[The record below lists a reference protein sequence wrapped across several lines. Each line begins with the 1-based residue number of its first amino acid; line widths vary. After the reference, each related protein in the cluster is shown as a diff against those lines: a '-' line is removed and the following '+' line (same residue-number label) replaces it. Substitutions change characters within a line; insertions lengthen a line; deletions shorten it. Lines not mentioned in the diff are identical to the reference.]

1 MISIKKG
8 LTNLLDRIIIQQPP
22 QKGSQTSM
30 KLKAQIHI
38 TLKPSVSD
46 PQGLTVAG
54 GLKQL
59 GFSSVDSV
67 RVGKFIEIEI
77 EADSHEKAQNDLNEM
92 CEKLL
97 ANPVIEDYRFTIK

>member
-1 MISIKKG
+1 M
-8 LTNLLDRIIIQQPP
+8 NLYDRITIQQLP
-22 QKGSQTSM
+22 QKGSQTNM

-38 TLKPSVSD
+38 TLKASVSD

-59 GFSSVDSV
+59 GFNSVDSV

-77 EADSHEKAQNDLNEM
+77 EAQSREKAENDFNEM

-97 ANPVIEDYRFTIK
+97 ANPVIEDYKFSII

>member
-1 MISIKKG
+1 M
-8 LTNLLDRIIIQQPP
+8 NLYDRITIQQLP
-22 QKGSQTSM
+22 QKGSQTNM

-59 GFSSVDSV
+59 GFNSVDSV
-67 RVGKFIEIEI
+67 RVGKFIEIEV
-77 EADSHEKAQNDLNEM
+77 EAQSREKAENDFNEM
-92 CEKLL
+92 CEKYGHD
-97 ANPVIEDYRFTIK
+97 PEDYNW

>member
-1 MISIKKG
+1 M
-8 LTNLLDRIIIQQPP
+8 NLSERITILQLH
-22 QKGSQTSM
+22 QKGSQTNM

-59 GFSSVDSV
+59 GFNSVDSV
-67 RVGKFIEIEI
+67 RVGKFIEIEV
-77 EADSHEKAQNDLNEM
+77 EVESRKKAENDFNEM

-97 ANPVIEDYRFTIK
+97 ANPVIEDYRFSII

>member
-1 MISIKKG
+1 M
-8 LTNLLDRIIIQQPP
+8 NLYDRITIQQLP
-22 QKGSQTSM
+22 QKGSQTNM

-59 GFSSVDSV
+59 GFNSVDSV
-67 RVGKFIEIEI
+67 RVGKFIEIEV
-77 EADSHEKAQNDLNEM
+77 EAQSREKAENDFNEM

-97 ANPVIEDYRFTIK
+97 ANPVIEDYRLSIIGN

>member
-1 MISIKKG
+1 M
-8 LTNLLDRIIIQQPP
+8 NLYDRITIQQLP
-22 QKGSQTSM
+22 QKGSQTNM

-59 GFSSVDSV
+59 GFNSVDSV

-77 EADSHEKAQNDLNEM
+77 EAQSREKAENDFNEM

-97 ANPVIEDYRFTIK
+97 ANPVIEDYKFSII

>member
-1 MISIKKG
+1 M
-8 LTNLLDRIIIQQPP
+8 NLYDRITIQQLP
-22 QKGSQTSM
+22 QKGSQTNM

-59 GFSSVDSV
+59 GFNSVDSV
-67 RVGKFIEIEI
+67 RVGKFIEIEV
-77 EADSHEKAQNDLNEM
+77 EAQSREKAENDFNEM

-97 ANPVIEDYRFTIK
+97 ANPVIEDYKFSII

>member
-1 MISIKKG
+1 M
-8 LTNLLDRIIIQQPP
+8 NLYDRITIQQLP
-22 QKGSQTSM
+22 QKGSQTNM

-59 GFSSVDSV
+59 GFNSVDSV
-67 RVGKFIEIEI
+67 RVGKFIEIEV
-77 EADSHEKAQNDLNEM
+77 EAQSREKAENDFNEM

-97 ANPVIEDYRFTIK
+97 ANPVIEDYKLSII

>member
-1 MISIKKG
+1 
-8 LTNLLDRIIIQQPP
+8 
-22 QKGSQTSM
+22 M

-67 RVGKFIEIEI
+67 RVGKFIEIEV
-77 EADSHEKAQNDLNEM
+77 EADRDLFSYEADTVAKCLDARQASAMSWDDTLGNIRV
-92 CEKLL
+92 LDSWL
-97 ANPVIEDYRFTIK
+97 AEVGVT

>member
-1 MISIKKG
+1 
-8 LTNLLDRIIIQQPP
+8 
-22 QKGSQTSM
+22 M

-38 TLKPSVSD
+38 TLKSSVSD

-59 GFSSVDSV
+59 GFNSVDSV
-67 RVGKFIEIEI
+67 RVGKFIEIEV
-77 EADSHEKAQNDLNEM
+77 EVQSREKAENDFNEM

-97 ANPVIEDYRFTIK
+97 ANPVIEDYRFSII

>member
-1 MISIKKG
+1 M
-8 LTNLLDRIIIQQPP
+8 NLYDRITIQQLP
-22 QKGSQTSM
+22 QKGSQTNM
-30 KLKAQIHI
+30 KVKAQIHI

-59 GFSSVDSV
+59 GFNSVDSV
-67 RVGKFIEIEI
+67 RVGKFIEIEV
-77 EADSHEKAQNDLNEM
+77 EAQSREKAENDFNEM

-97 ANPVIEDYRFTIK
+97 ANPVIEDYKFSII

>member
-1 MISIKKG
+1 
-8 LTNLLDRIIIQQPP
+8 
-22 QKGSQTSM
+22 M

-59 GFSSVDSV
+59 GFNSVDSV
-67 RVGKFIEIEI
+67 RVGKFIEIEV
-77 EADSHEKAQNDLNEM
+77 EVQSREKAENDFNEM

-97 ANPVIEDYRFTIK
+97 ANPVIEDYRFSII

>member
-1 MISIKKG
+1 M
-8 LTNLLDRIIIQQPP
+8 NLSDRITIQQLP
-22 QKGSQTSM
+22 QKGSQTNM

-59 GFSSVDSV
+59 GFNSVDSV
-67 RVGKFIEIEI
+67 RVGKFIEIEV
-77 EADSHEKAQNDLNEM
+77 EVQSREKAENDFNEM

-97 ANPVIEDYRFTIK
+97 ANPVIEDYRFSII

>member
-1 MISIKKG
+1 MTSSLHTTI
-8 LTNLLDRIIIQQPP
+8 LPTP
-22 QKGSQTSM
+22 QKGSQINM
-30 KLKAQIHI
+30 NFQAQVHI

-59 GFSSVDSV
+59 GFDSINSV

-77 EADSHEKAQNDLNEM
+77 EAQSQPEAEMHFKNM

-97 ANPVIEDYRFTIK
+97 ANPVIEDYRYSII

>member
-1 MISIKKG
+1 M
-8 LTNLLDRIIIQQPP
+8 NLSDRITIQQLP
-22 QKGSQTSM
+22 QKGSQTNM

-59 GFSSVDSV
+59 GFNSVDSV
-67 RVGKFIEIEI
+67 RVGKFIEIEV
-77 EADSHEKAQNDLNEM
+77 EVQSREKAENDFNEM
-92 CEKLL
+92 CDKLL
-97 ANPVIEDYRFTIK
+97 ANPVIEDYRFSII